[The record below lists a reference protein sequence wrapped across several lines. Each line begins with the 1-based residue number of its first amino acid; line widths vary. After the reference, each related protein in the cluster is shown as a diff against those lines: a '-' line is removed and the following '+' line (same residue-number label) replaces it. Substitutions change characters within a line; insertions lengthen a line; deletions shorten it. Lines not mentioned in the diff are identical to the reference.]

1 MLNPVVRLDS
11 AVIGYGV
18 DPRHADLLIVAG
30 DLALGNVA
38 RTPGGGSTTRSWT
51 QFLKT
56 RPYLKFTIMTSTGL
70 RAAPSSPVDP
80 RDPIP

>member
-38 RTPGGGSTTRSWT
+38 RTPGGGRRPGPGRS
-51 QFLKT
+51 
-56 RPYLKFTIMTSTGL
+56 S
-70 RAAPSSPVDP
+70 
-80 RDPIP
+80 